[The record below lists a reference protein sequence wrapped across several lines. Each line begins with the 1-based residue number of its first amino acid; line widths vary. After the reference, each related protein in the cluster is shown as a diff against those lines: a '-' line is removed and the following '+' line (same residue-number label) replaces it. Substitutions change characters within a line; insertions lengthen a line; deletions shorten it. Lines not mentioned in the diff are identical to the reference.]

1 MNEHADLSRL
11 YRQAGQ
17 AGQPEPSAALDDA
30 ILGAARQAAQGAP
43 RPVSLQQS
51 QTQISP
57 QPQARPG
64 RWRVPFAIAATAL
77 LSATVTL
84 LVHDQQ
90 ASVEA
95 GYGAP
100 QIAPAEAT
108 RANHATQADA
118 RPAALEAVPSA
129 AAGAVVA
136 AAPRPASPAA
146 KAAVPAM
153 APAPAAPSLGL
164 AADSAMKAAPAFA
177 PEPAPVARREA
188 LADVAEARNAAPAAP
203 AAAAVAPAPAIAGGS
218 VAAFAAP
225 ESRPRAAKA
234 LAPAAAASVA
244 DTAADKRS
252 SEARS
257 PESWVAEIRELR
269 LQGQN
274 AEAERRLAELRRA
287 YPTYPLPEDL
297 KPH

>member
-51 QTQISP
+51 QTPTQTQLSP

-90 ASVEA
+90 VSVEA

-100 QIAPAEAT
+100 QIAPAEAS
-108 RANHATQADA
+108 HATQADA
-118 RPAALEAVPSA
+118 RPAAMEAAPSA
-129 AAGAVVA
+129 APGAVVA

-153 APAPAAPSLGL
+153 APAPTAPSQGL
-164 AADSAMKAAPAFA
+164 APDSAMKAAPAS
-177 PEPAPVARREA
+177 
-188 LADVAEARNAAPAAP
+188 AAPFARDTLSKSVRAEPVEAHSAP
-203 AAAAVAPAPAIAGGS
+203 TPSPSTRLRAGFDRLSPNGEGSQASGRSEGAIADAAA
-218 VAAFAAP
+218 
-225 ESRPRAAKA
+225 
-234 LAPAAAASVA
+234 
-244 DTAADKRS
+244 
-252 SEARS
+252 EARS

-269 LQGQN
+269 RQGQN

-287 YPTYPLPEDL
+287 YPGYPLPEDL

>member
-11 YRQAGQ
+11 YRQ

-100 QIAPAEAT
+100 QIAPADANQ
-108 RANHATQADA
+108 ANHATQADA
-118 RPAALEAVPSA
+118 RPAAMEAVPSA
-129 AAGAVVA
+129 APGAVVA

-153 APAPAAPSLGL
+153 APAPAAPSQGL
-164 AADSAMKAAPAFA
+164 APDSAMKAAPAFA

-188 LADVAEARNAAPAAP
+188 LADVAEARNAAPAAS
-203 AAAAVAPAPAIAGGS
+203 AAAVAPAIAGGS

-225 ESRPRAAKA
+225 ESRPRAAMAAKA

-244 DTAADKRS
+244 DSAADKRS

-269 LQGQN
+269 RQGQN

-287 YPTYPLPEDL
+287 YPGYPLPEDL